1 VFEEHGF
8 YAKFWDSEIPSVR
21 PVLPA
26 FVQFNN
32 ARHCGHRTATPRKF
46 RRLMNLPL
54 VLMSF
59 CVGVL
64 IGLTSMGG
72 AALMAPFLILIIG
85 VRPVTAVGTDL
96 VYGAITKIVGAW
108 VHLRQGTVDLRVVG
122 KLATGSIP
130 GGLLGSLAV
139 VLLPRFTRHAD
150 HYMKKAIGA
159 LLVLVA
165 MILLA
170 KLFRQFPEAT
180 ASARWTK
187 FLNERGTLIWGA
199 VVGFCVGATSVGS
212 GSLLAPFLMLLYPS
226 KTSKV
231 VGTDVFH
238 AAILVSVTGIA
249 HATSGGVEWGL
260 VPVLLAGSI
269 PGVLLG
275 SRIAAWVPARPL
287 RTGLAAL
294 LLVTGYSMF

>member
-1 VFEEHGF
+1 MD
-8 YAKFWDSEIPSVR
+8 Y
-21 PVLPA
+21 
-26 FVQFNN
+26 
-32 ARHCGHRTATPRKF
+32 
-46 RRLMNLPL
+46 PL

-64 IGLTSMGG
+64 IGMTSMGG
-72 AALMAPFLILIIG
+72 AAVMAPFLILVVG

-108 VHLRQGTVDLRVVG
+108 VHLRQGTVDLPMVKR
-122 KLATGSIP
+122 LATGSVP
-130 GGLLGSLAV
+130 GGILGALLV
-139 VLLPRFTRHAD
+139 IMLPRVTHNAEQYVQR
-150 HYMKKAIGA
+150 AIGA
-159 LLVLVA
+159 LLVIVAVILAIRLLVPA
-165 MILLA
+165 PAASLSVKSL
-170 KLFRQFPEAT
+170 QF
-180 ASARWTK
+180 
-187 FLNERGTLIWGA
+187 LHGQGTVIWGA

-238 AAILVSVTGIA
+238 AAILVSVTGLA
-249 HATSGGVEWGL
+249 HAASSGVEWKL
-260 VPVLLAGSI
+260 VPVLLTGSI

-275 SRIAAWVPARPL
+275 SRLAAYIPARPL

-294 LLVTGYSMF
+294 LLVTGYRMF

>member
-1 VFEEHGF
+1 
-8 YAKFWDSEIPSVR
+8 
-21 PVLPA
+21 
-26 FVQFNN
+26 
-32 ARHCGHRTATPRKF
+32 
-46 RRLMNLPL
+46 MNLPL

-59 CVGVL
+59 GVGIL

-72 AALMAPFLILIIG
+72 AALMAPFLILVIG
-85 VRPVTAVGTDL
+85 VRPVTAVRTDL

-108 VHLRQGTVDLRVVG
+108 VHMRQGTVDMPVVR

-130 GGLLGSLAV
+130 GGLAGALLVIS
-139 VLLPRFTRHAD
+139 LPRFTHD
-150 HYMKKAIGA
+150 TEHFVKKAIGA

-165 MILLA
+165 VILLA
-170 KLFRQFPEAT
+170 RVLTPVAPAT
-180 ASARWTK
+180 PSVKRLK
-187 FLNERGTLIWGA
+187 FLHEKGTIIWGA
-199 VVGFCVGATSVGS
+199 VVGFCVGMTSVGS
-212 GSLLAPFLMLLYPS
+212 GSLLAPFLMMFYPS

-238 AAILVSVTGIA
+238 AAILVSVTSLF
-249 HATSGGVEWGL
+249 HAASGGVEWNL
-260 VPVLLAGSI
+260 VPFLLAGSI

-275 SRIAAWVPARPL
+275 SRVAARIPARPL